1 MGKALTV
8 IIPAYNVSQYIEQ
21 GMNSLLE
28 DKSIIQ
34 ALDIILVNDG
44 SEDDTLEK
52 VQKYCDLY
60 SGIVRVIDKENGGHG
75 SGINEGIKAAKGK
88 YLKVIDGDDWV
99 NTDGLRELVD
109 YIRNSSVSPEVIINP
124 FEKVWEDGRKEIV
137 SFDNIV
143 PREIVTFKEVH
154 SNGYTLPLHT
164 LTIKSDIY
172 KKNSIPDIDERISYD
187 DMEYILYPVPYIN
200 SIVFLNTVI
209 YEYRLGL
216 SGQSMN
222 PKQMIRKLPM
232 HIKVIESLA
241 KYYRENTAIFN
252 SDQRIYY
259 NQEFVD
265 TMSTNCEIR
274 IRAKQKFKIINR
286 FIRRYSDFEI
296 SVTRKK
302 TLFIINK
309 FGYVGY
315 VLAKVHNI
323 IRR

>member
-21 GMNSLLE
+21 GINSLLK

-34 ALDIILVNDG
+34 ALDIIFVNDG
-44 SEDDTLEK
+44 SEDDTLKK
-52 VQKYCDLY
+52 VQGYCDLY
-60 SGIVRVIDKENGGHG
+60 LGIVRVIDKENGGHG

-109 YIRNSSVSPEVIINP
+109 YIENASVTPDVIINP

-143 PREIVTFKEVH
+143 SREIVTFNEVNK
-154 SNGYTLPLHT
+154 NGYTLPLHALT
-164 LTIKSDIY
+164 LKSDIY
-172 KKNSIPDIDERISYD
+172 KRNRIPDIDEKISYD

-216 SGQSMN
+216 LGQSIN

-241 KYYRENTAIFN
+241 KYYRENIDIFN
-252 SDQRIYY
+252 CEQKIYY

-265 TMSTNCEIR
+265 TLSTNCEIR
-274 IRAKQKFKIINR
+274 IRAKQKFEIINK
-286 FIRRYSDFEI
+286 FIKQYSDFKI

-302 TLFIINK
+302 TLFVINR

-323 IRR
+323 IQR